1 MCCMCDPY
9 LESVVESTKE
19 YRWRCHVR
27 DLRVSHWCQVIADD
41 SADYRKYGV
50 ISFTKSEDSKK
61 PEKVENKAK
70 KQKVKLNN
78 G

>member
-1 MCCMCDPY
+1 MH
-9 LESVVESTKE
+9 L
-19 YRWRCHVR
+19 
-27 DLRVSHWCQVIADD
+27 ANG

-70 KQKVKLNN
+70 KQKVKLND